1 MRYQEL
7 SPISHSEFEALTSS
21 GSSSEKADALLRLSL
36 HDKDFEY
43 SEARITAALDD
54 EVEEVRY
61 AAVLA
66 VAHLARRHGRANSKT
81 ILRLKALAVEPTM
94 AGRIADCLDD
104 IAIFVKR
111 IDE

>member
-7 SPISHSEFEALTSS
+7 SPISHSEFEARTSN
-21 GSSSEKADALLRLSL
+21 GSSSERA
-36 HDKDFEY
+36 HDTDFEY
-43 SEARITAALDD
+43 SDARVTSALDD

-66 VAHLARRHGRANSKT
+66 VAHLARRHGRANSNT
-81 ILRLKALAVEPTM
+81 ILRLKALAVELSLT
-94 AGRIADCLDD
+94 GRVDDCLDD